1 MAVNIT
7 TVFDGPDS
15 HVVDVEA
22 TADADTTATIPHTLG
37 VTPERF
43 TITWRALAATLS
55 LWRVTTVDA
64 TNVVLTKSTTAGS
77 GAAGIQARCVILRPH
92 SIGR

>member
-1 MAVNIT
+1 MAVTVT

-15 HVVDVEA
+15 FIADVEA
-22 TADADTTATIPHTLG
+22 TADADTIATIPHTLAA
-37 VTPERF
+37 TPAEVY
-43 TITWRALAATLS
+43 ITWLLLAATLS
-55 LWRVTTVDA
+55 LWRATTIDG

-77 GAAGIQARCVILRPH
+77 GAAGNQVRCIIKRPH